1 MRGLILENGVS
12 LFKARPAILYNSRDS
27 FPVLIFV
34 RAILGS
40 AGCRRGT

>member
-1 MRGLILENGVS
+1 MRDIIPENGVR
-12 LFKARPAILYNSRDS
+12 LFKARPAILYNSRDT

-40 AGCRRGT
+40 AGCRPGT